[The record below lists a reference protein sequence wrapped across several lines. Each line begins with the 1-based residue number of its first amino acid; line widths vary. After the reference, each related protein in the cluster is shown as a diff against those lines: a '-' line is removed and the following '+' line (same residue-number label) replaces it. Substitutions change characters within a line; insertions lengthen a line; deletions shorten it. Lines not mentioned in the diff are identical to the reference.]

1 MLPGL
6 MEFSSP
12 RISYLSKQCKVCVI
26 PKRQR
31 ALYPL
36 PVLPPLRLIAMAEM
50 NTPSESGR
58 LRGGPRSKKLSTRV
72 DMTPMVDLGFLLIT
86 FFMLATVLTKPGAMP
101 LVMPADG
108 PPTPVGDSKALTL
121 LIHDND
127 RISWYDGQGQDGQH
141 PPVVYASNFSVH
153 NGIGEVI
160 RAKQQKVARAT
171 GDADQLVVMIKAA
184 KSARYRSV
192 VDALDEMKINRV
204 ARYAI
209 TDITPEELAMLGE

>member
-1 MLPGL
+1 
-6 MEFSSP
+6 
-12 RISYLSKQCKVCVI
+12 
-26 PKRQR
+26 
-31 ALYPL
+31 
-36 PVLPPLRLIAMAEM
+36 MAEM
-50 NTPSESGR
+50 NTSTENGCQ
-58 LRGGPRSKKLSTRV
+58 RGGRRSKKLSTRV

-86 FFMLATVLTKPGAMP
+86 FFMLTTVLTKPGAMP

-121 LIHDND
+121 LIHGNN
-127 RISWYDGQGQDGQH
+127 RISWYDGQGQDAQH
-141 PPVVYASNFSVH
+141 PPVIYASNFSVH

-160 RAKQQKVARAT
+160 RAKQQKVASAT

-184 KSARYRSV
+184 GSARYRSV

-209 TDITPEELAMLGE
+209 TDITPEELEMLGE